1 MKFNCAIFSA
11 IDMGDAAA
19 TFLGAVG
26 WHGGGRAAS
35 RLLQTPRPV
44 QVITVHL
51 NLYLDAI
58 LSALRTTH
66 MQRNHEL
73 LSTVVKLSILVEC
86 GLTQSCILLHQES
99 GLVGSD

>member
-1 MKFNCAIFSA
+1 MKFKCAIFSA

-51 NLYLDAI
+51 NLHLLYT
-58 LSALRTTH
+58 SY
-66 MQRNHEL
+66 MQRNHQL
-73 LSTVVKLSILVEC
+73 LSTVVKLSILLEC
-86 GLTQSCILLHQES
+86 GLTQRCIMLPQES
-99 GLVGSD
+99 GMVGSD